1 VFKLRRKPNK
11 NVGRNSRIQEENI
24 FKLGDK
30 FDITYGGKYSMDS
43 DNCVSNSV
51 FDGGLQIFLK
61 ENCWTIY
68 IDCHEEIKQCYSV
81 TIFLKG
87 FWYHNI
93 EYNLPVCER
102 RRLLY
107 DTSDKV
113 ASFYNDFDIKCYV
126 DIKNN
131 LILIGDPFTLIKPIC
146 FFDDTYAVVD
156 NNKLKLLILQL
167 DESIIETIK
176 TNKLVIY

>member
-1 VFKLRRKPNK
+1 
-11 NVGRNSRIQEENI
+11 
-24 FKLGDK
+24 
-30 FDITYGGKYSMDS
+30 M
-43 DNCVSNSV
+43 
-51 FDGGLQIFLK
+51 
-61 ENCWTIY
+61 
-68 IDCHEEIKQCYSV
+68 
-81 TIFLKG
+81 
-87 FWYHNI
+87 
-93 EYNLPVCER
+93 PVCER